1 MAEGFFRSKKGFTV
15 VQNEITR
22 DAKISL
28 KAKGL
33 YLVIQA
39 YISMPDK
46 KWTKE
51 DFRNLT
57 KEGKKAFDS
66 AWKELKDF
74 GYLKV
79 HFMPDNGKWKTEYE
93 LLDEPDLG
101 PHTLYHNSEGE
112 VSSDNLTRAEKKRQT
127 QLITDE
133 HSSFQSDSSDEDTE
147 IGDSDRYPL
156 FGTNGNSDRYPPF
169 GSNGNG
175 SNGNGSNAYGSNAN
189 GGNNNKDYN
198 IKPDIKPNII
208 NPNPNQYQ
216 EEDARGE
223 EYPMEFIEHH
233 YDLDEEFVS
242 LYQERQINTMKDVL
256 YDALNTQKPVIR
268 VMGEDKPAA
277 VVKSRLLKLDRL
289 DIDYAIEQYKKQVT
303 KVRNHKAYML
313 TVLYQAKAQ
322 SDLDISNQVMY
333 DFYGAGQMEEVGGD
347 DNGEEERM
355 YSGPDSASYG

>member
-15 VQNEITR
+15 VQNEITK
-22 DAKISL
+22 DTNISL

-79 HFMPDNGKWKTEYE
+79 HFMPDNGKWQAEYE

-101 PHTLYHNSEGE
+101 PHTLYHKSDGE
-112 VSSDNLTRAEKKRQT
+112 ISSDNLTRAEKKRQAEAVD
-127 QLITDE
+127 DE
-133 HSSFQSDSSDEDTE
+133 KEN
-147 IGDSDRYPL
+147 DRYPL
-156 FGTNGNSDRYPPF
+156 FGTNANEEHRYPPF

-175 SNGNGSNAYGSNAN
+175 NDAFGSNAN
-189 GGNNNKDYN
+189 GGNNNKNYN
-198 IKPDIKPNII
+198 IKPDIKTNII

-216 EEDARGE
+216 DEDVMQE

-233 YDLDEEFVS
+233 YDMDEEFVTS
-242 LYQERQINTMKDVL
+242 YQERQIETVKDVL
-256 YDALNTQKPVIR
+256 YDTLNTKKPIIR
-268 VMGEDKPAA
+268 VMGEDKPAS

-313 TVLYQAKAQ
+313 TVLYLAKAQ
-322 SDLDISNQVMY
+322 GELDVSNRVMY
-333 DFYGAGQMEEVGGD
+333 DFYGAGREEDDAGGD
-347 DNGEEERM
+347 GGGQE
-355 YSGPDSASYG
+355 

>member
-79 HFMPDNGKWKTEYE
+79 HFMPDNGKWQTEYE

-127 QLITDE
+127 Q
-133 HSSFQSDSSDEDTE
+133 
-147 IGDSDRYPL
+147 
-156 FGTNGNSDRYPPF
+156 
-169 GSNGNG
+169 
-175 SNGNGSNAYGSNAN
+175 
-189 GGNNNKDYN
+189 
-198 IKPDIKPNII
+198 
-208 NPNPNQYQ
+208 
-216 EEDARGE
+216 
-223 EYPMEFIEHH
+223 
-233 YDLDEEFVS
+233 
-242 LYQERQINTMKDVL
+242 
-256 YDALNTQKPVIR
+256 
-268 VMGEDKPAA
+268 
-277 VVKSRLLKLDRL
+277 
-289 DIDYAIEQYKKQVT
+289 
-303 KVRNHKAYML
+303 
-313 TVLYQAKAQ
+313 
-322 SDLDISNQVMY
+322 
-333 DFYGAGQMEEVGGD
+333 
-347 DNGEEERM
+347 
-355 YSGPDSASYG
+355 

>member
-22 DAKISL
+22 DVNISL

-79 HFMPDNGKWKTEYE
+79 HFMPDNGVWRAEYE

-101 PHTLYHNSEGE
+101 PHTLYHSCDGT
-112 VSSDNLTRAEKKRQT
+112 VSSNNLTRAEKKRQADLSVEENK
-127 QLITDE
+127 QVSSENISDPAAEKDE
-133 HSSFQSDSSDEDTE
+133 NH
-147 IGDSDRYPL
+147 
-156 FGTNGNSDRYPPF
+156 RYPPF
-169 GSNGNG
+169 GTNGKDDRYPPY
-175 SNGNGSNAYGSNAN
+175 GSNANGNNGYGSNAN

-198 IKPDIKPNII
+198 INPEIKPNII
-208 NPNPNQYQ
+208 NHNLNQYQ
-216 EEDARGE
+216 NQKEDVMGE
-223 EYPMEFIEHH
+223 EYSMEFIEEH
-233 YDLDEEFVS
+233 YEIQDMYVNPCDKSDYDTV
-242 LYQERQINTMKDVL
+242 KDVL
-256 YDALNTQKPVIR
+256 YDALNTTKSVLR
-268 VMGEDKPAA
+268 VMGEDKPSS
-277 VVKSRLLKLDRL
+277 VVKSRLLKLNRF
-289 DIDYAIEQYKKQVT
+289 DIDYAIKQYNSQVT
-303 KVRNHKAYML
+303 KVHNHKSYML
-313 TVLYQAKAQ
+313 TVLYLAKSQ
-322 SDLDISNQVMY
+322 GKMDINNRVMY
-333 DFYGAGQMEEVGGD
+333 DFYGNGRNDDSGGD
-347 DNGEEERM
+347 
-355 YSGPDSASYG
+355 

>member
-1 MAEGFFRSKKGFTV
+1 
-15 VQNEITR
+15 
-22 DAKISL
+22 
-28 KAKGL
+28 
-33 YLVIQA
+33 
-39 YISMPDK
+39 SMPDK

-79 HFMPDNGKWKTEYE
+79 HFMPDNGKWQTEYE

-127 QLITDE
+127 QTITDE
-133 HSSFQSDSSDEDTE
+133 NSSLQSDSVDEDTE
-147 IGDSDRYPL
+147 IGDSDRYP
-156 FGTNGNSDRYPPF
+156 PF
-169 GSNGNG
+169 G

-198 IKPDIKPNII
+198 INPDINPNII
-208 NPNPNQYQ
+208 NPNHNQYQ
-216 EEDARGE
+216 EQDVMGE
-223 EYPMEFIEHH
+223 EYSMEFIEYH
-233 YDLDEEFVS
+233 YNLDEEFVS
-242 LYQERQINTMKDVL
+242 LHQERQINTMKDVL

-333 DFYGAGQMEEVGGD
+333 DFYGAGRMEEVGD

-355 YSGPDSASYG
+355 YSGPDTASYG

>member
-22 DAKISL
+22 DVKISL

-79 HFMPDNGKWKTEYE
+79 HFMLDNGKWKTEYE

-127 QLITDE
+127 QTVTDE
-133 HSSFQSDSSDEDTE
+133 HSSFQADNADEDTE

-175 SNGNGSNAYGSNAN
+175 SNAYGSNAN

-198 IKPDIKPNII
+198 INPDIKTGIL
-208 NPNPNQYQ
+208 NPNLNPYQ
-216 EEDARGE
+216 DQEVIRED
-223 EYPMEFIEHH
+223 YSMEFIVQH
-233 YDLDEEFVS
+233 YELEARYIPRGKEKQF
-242 LYQERQINTMKDVL
+242 NTVKDVL
-256 YDALNTQKPVIR
+256 YDVLNTGKPIIR

-289 DIDYAIEQYKKQVT
+289 DIDYAIEQYQKQVT
-303 KVRNHKAYML
+303 KVHNHKAYML
-313 TVLYQAKAQ
+313 TVLYQAKSQ
-322 SDLDISNQVMY
+322 GELDISNQVMY
-333 DFYGAGQMEEVGGD
+333 DFYGVGSHEKDSGAG
-347 DNGEEERM
+347 
-355 YSGPDSASYG
+355 

>member
-15 VQNEITR
+15 VQNEITK
-22 DAKISL
+22 DTNISL

-79 HFMPDNGKWKTEYE
+79 HFMPDNGKWQAEYE

-101 PHTLYHNSEGE
+101 PHTLYHKSDGE
-112 VSSDNLTRAEKKRQT
+112 ISSDNLTRAEKKRQAEAVD
-127 QLITDE
+127 DE
-133 HSSFQSDSSDEDTE
+133 KEN
-147 IGDSDRYPL
+147 DRYPL
-156 FGTNGNSDRYPPF
+156 FGTNANEEHRYPPF

-175 SNGNGSNAYGSNAN
+175 NDAFGSNAN
-189 GGNNNKDYN
+189 GGNNNKNYN
-198 IKPDIKPNII
+198 IKPDIKTNII
-208 NPNPNQYQ
+208 NPNQYQ
-216 EEDARGE
+216 DEDVMQE

-233 YDLDEEFVS
+233 YDMDEEFVTS
-242 LYQERQINTMKDVL
+242 YQERQIETVKDVL
-256 YDALNTQKPVIR
+256 YDTLNTKKPIIR
-268 VMGEDKPAA
+268 VMGEDKPAS

-313 TVLYQAKAQ
+313 TVLYLAKAQ
-322 SDLDISNQVMY
+322 GELDVSNRVMY
-333 DFYGAGQMEEVGGD
+333 DFYGAGREEDDAGGD
-347 DNGEEERM
+347 GGGQE
-355 YSGPDSASYG
+355 